1 MQVLEIA
8 ALIAGGFTLL
18 RFAVSL
24 PLVVRY
30 FRRARVHTI
39 PRGETPP
46 MSVLVPLYGAD
57 PGLEQNL
64 EGLLR
69 QNYPDF
75 EVLFL
80 HEVPDDPALAAARAA
95 AERVPD
101 VPVRYVQG
109 RTDAVNPKVAVLA
122 RGQQEARH
130 DILVSVDADVRPD
143 ALYLRDVANGLMER
157 DIVGFPPVLFGMQTA
172 GARMLA
178 LFVNIEGFTALLV
191 GRGLWIPGATIGVRR
206 AALQSI
212 GGYQAVGDRM
222 ADDADLAAAL
232 RRAGHPAVL
241 SRRAA
246 RCYTPGGSLRET
258 AVLMARWARTV
269 RGAAPVLYAVGF
281 LPAFAPL
288 LLLATALLSPHG
300 VLALA
305 AFALHNAMR
314 IGLSV
319 AIDLRFCWD
328 RSMLRSLRM
337 LPLTWFAEPLV
348 WLAGLWGRTVVWR
361 GRTYRLRGGRV
372 SLAAP

>member
-46 MSVLVPLYGAD
+46 LSVLVPLYGAD

-69 QNYPDF
+69 QNYPEF

-80 HEVPDDPALAAARAA
+80 HEVPDDPALDAARAA

-122 RGQQEARH
+122 RGQEEARH
-130 DILVSVDADVRPD
+130 DILVSVDSDVRPD
-143 ALYLRDVANGLMER
+143 PLYLRDVANGLMER
-157 DIVGFPPVLFGMQTA
+157 DVVGFPPVLFGMQTA

-178 LFVNIEGFTALLV
+178 LFVNIEGLMALLV
-191 GRGLWIPGATIGVRR
+191 GGGRWVPGATIGVRR
-206 AALQSI
+206 AALQGI
-212 GGYQAVGDRM
+212 GGYAAVGDRM
-222 ADDADLAAAL
+222 ADDADLATAL
-232 RRAGHPAVL
+232 RRAGHPAAI

-258 AVLMARWARTV
+258 AVQMARWARTV
-269 RGAAPVLYAVGF
+269 RGAAPVLYTLGF

-288 LLLATALLSPHG
+288 LLLSTALWSPHG
-300 VLALA
+300 AWALA
-305 AFALHNAMR
+305 AFALHNTMR
-314 IGLSV
+314 IGLSAAV
-319 AIDLRFCWD
+319 DLRFCWD
-328 RSMLRSLRM
+328 RSMLRSLRV
-337 LPLTWFAEPLV
+337 LPLTWFVEPLV
-348 WLAGLWGRTVVWR
+348 WIAGMWGRTVVWR
-361 GRTYRLRGGRV
+361 GRTYRLHGGRV
-372 SLAAP
+372 SLAEP